1 MKLEK
6 IITMANQNARL
17 RFLAMERSLRS
28 TGCDLP
34 LWVIPYDQTRF
45 DLPANATWW
54 EVPDLRKFLL
64 DKRAIKMMAK
74 YQCLTTENYQYA
86 DSDVIFLRNPAVV
99 LADEDGFITS
109 CGHWG
114 SPKTTYTTDSLKIL
128 RKISSCWQTRVFNA
142 GQFACDRTLYSPE
155 QLQEE
160 LRDPRYAS
168 TFSTVLSDQPG
179 MVLLVNLA
187 GVRIYNLTL
196 PPVGM
201 ESTWAGSYPDQD
213 YADYWSDE
221 SRKPY
226 LLHWAGCDV
235 TVRRPI
241 DELFIGYLTKAER
254 RLWDQQVAERLG
266 QKKRN
271 LWRDR
276 FRKLAKASRAFWAE
290 LRQ

>member
-6 IITMANQNARL
+6 IITMANENVRL

-45 DLPANATWW
+45 DLPTNAIWW
-54 EVPDLRKFLL
+54 EVPDLRSFLS
-64 DKRAIKMMAK
+64 DNRAIKMMSK
-74 YQCLTTENYQYA
+74 YQCLTTGNYQYA

-99 LADEDGFITS
+99 LAEEDGFITS

-114 SPKTTYTTDSLKIL
+114 SPKTTYTPDSLKIL

-142 GQFACDRTLYSPE
+142 GQFACDRALYSFE
-155 QLQEE
+155 QMREKWL
-160 LRDPRYAS
+160 DPRYAS
-168 TFSTVLSDQPG
+168 TFHTMLSDQPG
-179 MVLLVNLA
+179 MVLLVNLS

-196 PPVGM
+196 PPVSM
-201 ESTWAGSYPDQD
+201 ESTWAGSYTDDD
-213 YADYWSDE
+213 YARYWSDE

-235 TVRRPI
+235 TVNRPV
-241 DELFIGYLTKAER
+241 DQLFTGYLTEAEC
-254 RLWDQQVAERLG
+254 RLWSEQVAEKLR

-271 LWRDR
+271 AWKNRA
-276 FRKLAKASRAFWAE
+276 RKLAGAYRTFWAE
-290 LRQ
+290 LRN